1 MSRPLH
7 NTEQRANK
15 VPNYAQAAAKSQQP
29 QPAQQPTRGGHQP
42 QPQPSTQR
50 EVEQPPYVKNAG
62 PAYNKPTGGHS
73 QYHGHNKHSYNN
85 NHNSNRKDN
94 TYVNRK
100 ASVQLPMPPPT
111 DTAPIQFGSINQ
123 PSTASSNPS
132 LPATAAA
139 STQQQQQQQQQIP
152 VVRAPAE
159 APFGSSPAVNDIHHR
174 PPPPSASN
182 QIRQSPQQQ
191 QQQQQQLKEIPRSP
205 RTTNDGRLFTQ
216 PYAPRRDFNQG
227 DHYNSNN
234 RYNNNNSNN
243 NYNNNNYRNNGYARP
258 PPSHHSPN
266 QPYHHH
272 PHPVQYS
279 PQQMPHQQNLPPS
292 PMSHRASP
300 NMNTYNSSNNN
311 AKKNSAT
318 ISPHIPHS
326 SPQQNIQMATASW
339 SSAGQYFYP
348 QYPVSVPSYNVP
360 AAATR
365 PPIIPPPATRKRI
378 AIIDPNTGVAL
389 NTNPMSL
396 TSTST
401 ASPSQHH
408 PSPHKEEKHLDFV
421 KPPHTSK
428 AVSIV
433 DPAIRDRELRE
444 KREREEAE
452 QEAAR
457 KAEEDK
463 KEAER
468 KAAEEKERLEKERLE
483 AERLEAERVKEEER
497 KKEADRLEAERVEK
511 ERQQQEAAE
520 RKEAERVRLAE
531 EASAIAAAA
540 LEKKKQEE
548 ESRRKAEEE
557 KEAKRV
563 ISELEAEKKRQEE
576 VSAQKV
582 GRVPHKLEMPASS
595 PAHSDA
601 RKQQPVK
608 VIDDFS
614 AVHYPAGITPP
625 GVQDSQK
632 HVYSIDFLLQFQ
644 QLCLDTNEDLSAIN
658 LSEMGT
664 HSRSGSMRQPSDRG
678 GRGGPRTPGA
688 SSNMTGDSMFRM
700 NSRDGRME
708 MGKFNMGR
716 PLTGRNNSSHMERQG
731 SHGGGGGGRGGG
743 SMRGGRGGG
752 SGMKVIRNPAILN
765 QQQGAP
771 TIPMEQVAPLEKTE
785 NRWVPTVASQVAQP
799 PAEGE
804 LMSQEYITR
813 KVNALLNKLTVEKF
827 DSISAQ
833 IFEYAR
839 QSAKENDGRS
849 LRTVMKLTFEKACDE
864 PAFASMWA
872 RLCRSMYDAMTDDIK
887 DTSILDENNK
897 PSSGILL
904 FRKYLFNRC
913 QVEFEKG
920 WKVNMPEVDEVD
932 GMMTEEY
939 YIAAKAKR
947 QGLGLIQFIGE
958 LFKLEMLSERIMY
971 GCMIKLCNDPTNA
984 GDEEAESLCKLLTT
998 IGKALDSKPK
1008 TAKWVDIVIQ
1018 RMKNEMVLSPKLT
1031 SRVKFM
1037 IQDLVDLRK
1046 DKWVPRIGGN
1056 QVGPTTIAKIHEMA
1070 EKAKEEKEAAAA
1082 ATKRNNSS
1090 RGGQYIPN
1098 NNQYN
1103 NNNNNM
1109 ARGNSYRGNN
1119 GGGKDYFN
1127 NNNGNSN
1134 HSNNNSNNN
1143 NNASNSSGGDGWNTV
1158 ATGANNKSR
1167 PTDLSNFGKTDR
1179 SRSRTNIL
1187 GPSNSPF
1194 PSLSRGKSAT
1204 NLDTK
1209 NMDGRSSPATN
1220 MFSALLNG
1228 SGDKPEERKKLNLAP
1243 RSSSTTAEAA
1253 PAEKAPKL
1261 SDEAIKRKCKNI
1273 IEEYQSIRDKKE
1285 LVECVKELDDPDY
1298 LVVLISEMLTVVEK
1312 KAQDVDDMCKTIEYL
1327 NSEKLLQKDVYVK
1340 AFKQFMEGYDDLTID
1355 VPQAPKYVAQLMIAA
1370 SVAPEEVGGDEYD
1383 SLQKAYKTLVESH

>member
-1 MSRPLH
+1 MNRPLH

-29 QPAQQPTRGGHQP
+29 QQQQQQQLAQQQQPTRGHQP
-42 QPQPSTQR
+42 QHETEQPSF
-50 EVEQPPYVKNAG
+50 VKSTG
-62 PAYNKPTGGHS
+62 PTYNKSTGGHS
-73 QYHGHNKHSYNN
+73 QYHGHKNSYNN
-85 NHNSNRKDN
+85 NSNSNSNRKE
-94 TYVNRK
+94 TPYVNRK

-123 PSTASSNPS
+123 PSSSSNPS
-132 LPATAAA
+132 LPVAAA
-139 STQQQQQQQQQIP
+139 TSTQQPIP
-152 VVRAPAE
+152 VVRAPAN
-159 APFGSSPAVNDIHHR
+159 AQFGSSPAVNDIRHR
-174 PPPPSASN
+174 PPPPSTSN
-182 QIRQSPQQQ
+182 QIRQSP

-227 DHYNSNN
+227 DHYSSNN
-234 RYNNNNSNN
+234 RYNNNSNNNNN
-243 NYNNNNYRNNGYARP
+243 NYNNNGYRNNGYARP
-258 PPSHHSPN
+258 PPPHHSPN
-266 QPYHHH
+266 QPY
-272 PHPVQYS
+272 HPVQYS

-300 NMNTYNSSNNN
+300 NMNTYNNNN
-311 AKKNSAT
+311 TKKNNT
-318 ISPHIPHS
+318 NISPHIPHS
-326 SPQQNIQMATASW
+326 SPQQNIQMAAASW
-339 SSAGQYFYP
+339 SPAGQYFYP
-348 QYPVSVPSYNVP
+348 QYPVSVSSYNVP
-360 AAATR
+360 PTATR
-365 PPIIPPPATRKRI
+365 PPIIPPPTTRKRI

-389 NTNPMSL
+389 NTNPMHL
-396 TSTST
+396 TSSST
-401 ASPSQHH
+401 SPSHHHH

-452 QEAAR
+452 QEALR
-457 KAEEDK
+457 KAEEEK

-483 AERLEAERVKEEER
+483 AERLEAERIKEEER
-497 KKEADRLEAERVEK
+497 KKEADRLEAERLEN
-511 ERQQQEAAE
+511 ERQKEAE

-531 EASAIAAAA
+531 EASAIAVAA

-548 ESRRKAEEE
+548 ELRRKAEEE
-557 KEAKRV
+557 KESKRV

-576 VSAQKV
+576 ASVQKV
-582 GRVPHKLEMPASS
+582 GRVPSKLEMPANPLTQSPASS
-595 PAHSDA
+595 PVHSDS
-601 RKQQPVK
+601 KKPQQPMK
-608 VIDDFS
+608 VIEDFS
-614 AVHYPAGITPP
+614 AVHYPAGIQSP
-625 GVQDSQK
+625 GAQDNKK

-644 QLCLDTNEDLSAIN
+644 QLCLDTDQDLSAIN
-658 LSEMGT
+658 FKEMDA

-678 GRGGPRTPGA
+678 GGRGGPRTPGA
-688 SSNMTGDSMFRM
+688 SNLTGDTMFKM

-731 SHGGGGGGRGGG
+731 SHGGSGRGGG
-743 SMRGGRGGG
+743 SMRGGRGGGG

-765 QQQGAP
+765 QQGAP

-813 KVNALLNKLTVEKF
+813 KVNALLNKLTMERF

-864 PAFASMWA
+864 PAFANMWA

-1082 ATKRNNSS
+1082 AMKRNNSS
-1090 RGGQYIPN
+1090 RGQFIPN
-1098 NNQYN
+1098 NNH
-1103 NNNNNM
+1103 NM
-1109 ARGNSYRGNN
+1109 ARGNSYRGNS
-1119 GGGKDYFN
+1119 GGKDHFN
-1127 NNNGNSN
+1127 
-1134 HSNNNSNNN
+1134 SNNNS
-1143 NNASNSSGGDGWNTV
+1143 SIGGGGDGWNTV

-1204 NLDTK
+1204 NMDTK

-1228 SGDKPEERKKLNLAP
+1228 SGGDKPEERKKLTLAP
-1243 RSSSTTAEAA
+1243 KSSTTAETSS
-1253 PAEKAPKL
+1253 AEKAPKL

-1298 LVVLISEMLTVVEK
+1298 LVAFIGEMLTVVEK

-1327 NSEKLLQKDVYVK
+1327 NSENLLQKGLYVK

-1355 VPQAPKYVAQLMIAA
+1355 VPQAPKYVAQLMLA
-1370 SVAPEEVGGDEYD
+1370 SSVSPEEVGGDEYD
-1383 SLQKAYKTLVESH
+1383 SLQKAYKTLMESN

>member
-1 MSRPLH
+1 MNLNS
-7 NTEQRANK
+7 
-15 VPNYAQAAAKSQQP
+15 S
-29 QPAQQPTRGGHQP
+29 
-42 QPQPSTQR
+42 ST
-50 EVEQPPYVKNAG
+50 
-62 PAYNKPTGGHS
+62 
-73 QYHGHNKHSYNN
+73 
-85 NHNSNRKDN
+85 
-94 TYVNRK
+94 
-100 ASVQLPMPPPT
+100 L
-111 DTAPIQFGSINQ
+111 
-123 PSTASSNPS
+123 
-132 LPATAAA
+132 
-139 STQQQQQQQQQIP
+139 
-152 VVRAPAE
+152 
-159 APFGSSPAVNDIHHR
+159 
-174 PPPPSASN
+174 
-182 QIRQSPQQQ
+182 
-191 QQQQQQLKEIPRSP
+191 
-205 RTTNDGRLFTQ
+205 
-216 PYAPRRDFNQG
+216 
-227 DHYNSNN
+227 
-234 RYNNNNSNN
+234 
-243 NYNNNNYRNNGYARP
+243 
-258 PPSHHSPN
+258 PSHH
-266 QPYHHH
+266 
-272 PHPVQYS
+272 
-279 PQQMPHQQNLPPS
+279 
-292 PMSHRASP
+292 
-300 NMNTYNSSNNN
+300 
-311 AKKNSAT
+311 
-318 ISPHIPHS
+318 
-326 SPQQNIQMATASW
+326 
-339 SSAGQYFYP
+339 
-348 QYPVSVPSYNVP
+348 
-360 AAATR
+360 
-365 PPIIPPPATRKRI
+365 
-378 AIIDPNTGVAL
+378 
-389 NTNPMSL
+389 
-396 TSTST
+396 
-401 ASPSQHH
+401 HH

-452 QEAAR
+452 QEALK
-457 KAEEDK
+457 KAEEEK

-468 KAAEEKERLEKERLE
+468 KAAEEKERLEAERLE
-483 AERLEAERVKEEER
+483 AERLEAERIKEEEQ
-497 KKEADRLEAERVEK
+497 KKEADRLEAERLEK
-511 ERQQQEAAE
+511 ERQKEAE

-531 EASAIAAAA
+531 EASAIAAAV

-548 ESRRKAEEE
+548 ELRRKAEEE
-557 KEAKRV
+557 KESKRV

-582 GRVPHKLEMPASS
+582 GRVPSKLEMPANPLTQS
-595 PAHSDA
+595 PAPSPVHNDS
-601 RKQQPVK
+601 RKQQQSIK

-614 AVHYPAGITPP
+614 AVHYPAGIKPP
-625 GVQDSQK
+625 GIQDNKK

-644 QLCLDTNEDLSAIN
+644 QLCLDTNEDLSAIDFK
-658 LSEMGT
+658 EADA

-678 GRGGPRTPGA
+678 GGRGPRTPGA
-688 SSNMTGDSMFRM
+688 SNMTGDNMFRM

-731 SHGGGGGGRGGG
+731 SHGGSGRGGG

-752 SGMKVIRNPAILN
+752 NSGMKVIRNPAILN

-785 NRWVPTVASQVAQP
+785 NRWVPTVGSQLAQP

-804 LMSQEYITR
+804 LMSQEYIIR

-872 RLCRSMYDAMTDDIK
+872 RLCRSMYDSMTKDIK
-887 DTSILDENNK
+887 DTSILDENNE

-971 GCMIKLCNDPTNA
+971 GCLIKLCNDPTNA

-1082 ATKRNNSS
+1082 AMKRNNSS
-1090 RGGQYIPN
+1090 RGQYIPN
-1098 NNQYN
+1098 NNQY

-1119 GGGKDYFN
+1119 GGKDFFN
-1127 NNNGNSN
+1127 NNNSGG
-1134 HSNNNSNNN
+1134 
-1143 NNASNSSGGDGWNTV
+1143 GGDGWNTV

-1179 SRSRTNIL
+1179 SRSKTNIL

-1194 PSLSRGKSAT
+1194 PSLSRGKSAA

-1228 SGDKPEERKKLNLAP
+1228 SSDKPEERKKLNLAP
-1243 RSSSTTAEAA
+1243 RSSSTTAEA
-1253 PAEKAPKL
+1253 PPSDKAPKL

-1273 IEEYQSIRDKKE
+1273 IEEYQSIRDKK
-1285 LVECVKELDDPDY
+1285 VKC
-1298 LVVLISEMLTVVEK
+1298 I
-1312 KAQDVDDMCKTIEYL
+1312 
-1327 NSEKLLQKDVYVK
+1327 
-1340 AFKQFMEGYDDLTID
+1340 
-1355 VPQAPKYVAQLMIAA
+1355 
-1370 SVAPEEVGGDEYD
+1370 
-1383 SLQKAYKTLVESH
+1383 

>member
-1 MSRPLH
+1 MNRPLP

-15 VPNYAQAAAKSQQP
+15 VPNYAQAAAKSQQ
-29 QPAQQPTRGGHQP
+29 QQQQQQTRGHQP
-42 QPQPSTQR
+42 QQAAQN
-50 EVEQPPYVKNAG
+50 EMEQPPFVKNSG
-62 PAYNKPTGGHS
+62 PTYNKATGGHPQS
-73 QYHGHNKHSYNN
+73 SYHGQKNSYNN
-85 NHNSNRKDN
+85 SNKKDS

-100 ASVQLPMPPPT
+100 ASVQLPMAPPT

-123 PSTASSNPS
+123 PSSSNTP
-132 LPATAAA
+132 LPTTVA
-139 STQQQQQQQQQIP
+139 STQQIP
-152 VVRAPAE
+152 AQ
-159 APFGSSPAVNDIHHR
+159 FGSSPAVNDIHHR
-174 PPPPSASN
+174 PPPSTSN
-182 QIRQSPQQQ
+182 QIRQSP

-227 DHYNSNN
+227 DQHSSNN
-234 RYNNNNSNN
+234 RYNNNSNNNNN
-243 NYNNNNYRNNGYARP
+243 NYNNNGYRNNGYARP
-258 PPSHHSPN
+258 PPPHHSPN

-272 PHPVQYS
+272 PHQVQYS

-300 NMNTYNSSNNN
+300 NMNTYNT
-311 AKKNSAT
+311 KKNNT
-318 ISPHIPHS
+318 NISPHIPHS
-326 SPQQNIQMATASW
+326 SPQQNIQMAATSW
-339 SSAGQYFYP
+339 SPAGQYFYP
-348 QYPVSVPSYNVP
+348 QYPVSVPSYNMP
-360 AAATR
+360 PATR
-365 PPIIPPPATRKRI
+365 PPIIPPPTTRKTI

-389 NTNPMSL
+389 NTSPMSL
-396 TSTST
+396 TSSST
-401 ASPSQHH
+401 SPSHH
-408 PSPHKEEKHLDFV
+408 PPHKEERHLDFV

-452 QEAAR
+452 QEALR
-457 KAEEDK
+457 KAEEEK

-483 AERLEAERVKEEER
+483 AERLEAERIKKEEEEEKR
-497 KKEADRLEAERVEK
+497 KKEQERLEQERKEAERK
-511 ERQQQEAAE
+511 EAE

-531 EASAIAAAA
+531 EALAIAAAA
-540 LEKKKQEE
+540 LEKKRQEDE
-548 ESRRKAEEE
+548 LRRKAEEE
-557 KEAKRV
+557 KESKRV
-563 ISELEAEKKRQEE
+563 ISELEAEKKRQEKI
-576 VSAQKV
+576 SAQ
-582 GRVPHKLEMPASS
+582 RVSPVPSKLEIPANPLTQSPVSS
-595 PAHSDA
+595 PIQDSK
-601 RKQQPVK
+601 KQQPIK

-614 AVHYPAGITPP
+614 AIHYPAGIKPP
-625 GVQDSQK
+625 GVQDNKK

-658 LSEMGT
+658 FKEMDS

-678 GRGGPRTPGA
+678 GRGGPRTPGG
-688 SSNMTGDSMFRM
+688 SNLTGDNMFRM

-716 PLTGRNNSSHMERQG
+716 PLTARNNSSHMERQG
-731 SHGGGGGGRGGG
+731 SHGGGRGGG
-743 SMRGGRGGG
+743 SMRGGRGGGG

-765 QQQGAP
+765 QQGAP
-771 TIPMEQVAPLEKTE
+771 TIPIEQVAPLEKTE
-785 NRWVPTVASQVAQP
+785 NRWVPTVGSQLAQP

-813 KVNALLNKLTVEKF
+813 KVNALLNKLTMERF

-872 RLCRSMYDAMTDDIK
+872 RLCRSMYDSMTDDIK
-887 DTSILDENNK
+887 DTSILDEHNK

-971 GCMIKLCNDPTNA
+971 GCMIKLCNDPANA

-1008 TAKWVDIVIQ
+1008 TAKWVDVVIQ

-1082 ATKRNNSS
+1082 AMKRNNSS
-1090 RGGQYIPN
+1090 RGQYIPN

-1103 NNNNNM
+1103 NNSNANM
-1109 ARGNSYRGNN
+1109 ARGNSYRGNAN
-1119 GGGKDYFN
+1119 GKDYFN
-1127 NNNGNSN
+1127 NNN
-1134 HSNNNSNNN
+1134 
-1143 NNASNSSGGDGWNTV
+1143 NSSSSSNTGGGDGWNTV
-1158 ATGANNKSR
+1158 ATGTNNKSR

-1204 NLDTK
+1204 NMDTK

-1228 SGDKPEERKKLNLAP
+1228 SGGDKPEERKKLNLAP
-1243 RSSSTTAEAA
+1243 RSSSTTEPSSA
-1253 PAEKAPKL
+1253 PEKTPKL

-1285 LVECVKELDDPDY
+1285 LVECVKELQDPDY
-1298 LVVLISEMLTVVEK
+1298 LVVFIGEMLTVVEK
-1312 KAQDVDDMCKTIEYL
+1312 KAQDVDDMCKTMEYL
-1327 NSEKLLQKDVYVK
+1327 NSEKLLQKDLYVK

-1355 VPQAPKYVAQLMIAA
+1355 VPQAPKYVAQLLVA
-1370 SVAPEEVGGDEYD
+1370 SSISPEEVGGDEYD
-1383 SLQKAYKTLVESH
+1383 SLQKAYKTLVESN

>member
-1 MSRPLH
+1 MNRPLH

-15 VPNYAQAAAKSQQP
+15 APNYAQAAAKSQQP
-29 QPAQQPTRGGHQP
+29 AQQQQPTRGHQP
-42 QPQPSTQR
+42 QQSAQH
-50 EVEQPPYVKNAG
+50 EVEQPSFVKNG
-62 PAYNKPTGGHS
+62 GSTYNKSTGGRS
-73 QYHGHNKHSYNN
+73 Q
-85 NHNSNRKDN
+85 HNSNSSRKDN

-123 PSTASSNPS
+123 PSSSSTNPS
-132 LPATAAA
+132 LPATATG
-139 STQQQQQQQQQIP
+139 STQQQQTP
-152 VVRAPAE
+152 AVRAPSDAQ
-159 APFGSSPAVNDIHHR
+159 FGSSPAVNDIH
-174 PPPPSASN
+174 
-182 QIRQSPQQQ
+182 IRQSP
-191 QQQQQQLKEIPRSP
+191 QQQQQLKEIPRSP
-205 RTTNDGRLFTQ
+205 CTTNDGRLFTQ

-234 RYNNNNSNN
+234 RYNNNNN
-243 NYNNNNYRNNGYARP
+243 NYNNNGYRNNGYARP
-258 PPSHHSPN
+258 PPPHHSPN

-300 NMNTYNSSNNN
+300 NMNTYNNT
-311 AKKNSAT
+311 KKNNT
-318 ISPHIPHS
+318 NISPHIPHS
-326 SPQQNIQMATASW
+326 SPQQNIQMTAASW
-339 SSAGQYFYP
+339 SPAGQYFYP

-360 AAATR
+360 TTATR
-365 PPIIPPPATRKRI
+365 PPIIPPPTRKRI

-389 NTNPMSL
+389 NTSPMNL
-396 TSTST
+396 TSSST
-401 ASPSQHH
+401 SPSHQHH
-408 PSPHKEEKHLDFV
+408 PSPHKEEKHPDFV

-452 QEAAR
+452 QEALK
-457 KAEEDK
+457 KAEEEK

-483 AERLEAERVKEEER
+483 AERLEAERIKEEER
-497 KKEADRLEAERVEK
+497 KKEADRLEAERLEK
-511 ERQQQEAAE
+511 ERQQEAE

-531 EASAIAAAA
+531 EASAIATAA

-548 ESRRKAEEE
+548 ELRRKAEEE
-557 KEAKRV
+557 KESKRV

-582 GRVPHKLEMPASS
+582 GRVPSKLEIPANPLTQSPTSS
-595 PAHSDA
+595 PIHSDS
-601 RKQQPVK
+601 RKQQQAVK
-608 VIDDFS
+608 MIDDFS
-614 AVHYPAGITPP
+614 AVHYPAGIKPP
-625 GVQDSQK
+625 GVQDSKK

-658 LSEMGT
+658 FKEIDT
-664 HSRSGSMRQPSDRG
+664 HARSGSMRQPSDRD
-678 GRGGPRTPGA
+678 
-688 SSNMTGDSMFRM
+688 NMFRM

-731 SHGGGGGGRGGG
+731 SHGGGGGRGGG
-743 SMRGGRGGG
+743 SMRGGRGGN

-785 NRWVPTVASQVAQP
+785 NRWVPTVGSQLAQP

-827 DSISAQ
+827 DSISTQ

-897 PSSGILL
+897 PSSGVLL

-939 YIAAKAKR
+939 YAAAKAKR

-984 GDEEAESLCKLLTT
+984 GDEEAESLCKLITT

-1082 ATKRNNSS
+1082 AMKRNNSS
-1090 RGGQYIPN
+1090 RGQFIPN
-1098 NNQYN
+1098 NQHNS
-1103 NNNNNM
+1103 NNNM

-1119 GGGKDYFN
+1119 NGGKDYFH
-1127 NNNGNSN
+1127 NS
-1134 HSNNNSNNN
+1134 SNNSNSN
-1143 NNASNSSGGDGWNTV
+1143 NSSGNSGDGWNTV

-1194 PSLSRGKSAT
+1194 PSLSRGKSAI
-1204 NLDTK
+1204 NMDTK

-1228 SGDKPEERKKLNLAP
+1228 EKPEERKKLNLAP
-1243 RSSSTTAEAA
+1243 RSSNITEAS
-1253 PAEKAPKL
+1253 PSEKAPKL

-1298 LVVLISEMLTVVEK
+1298 LVVFIGEMLTVVEK
-1312 KAQDVDDMCKTIEYL
+1312 KAQDVDDMCKTIDYL
-1327 NSEKLLQKDVYVK
+1327 NSEKLLQKELYVK

-1355 VPQAPKYVAQLMIAA
+1355 VPQAPKYVAQLMKA
-1370 SVAPEEVGGDEYD
+1370 SSVSPEEVGGDEYD
-1383 SLQKAYKTLVESH
+1383 SLQKAYKTLLESN

>member
-1 MSRPLH
+1 MNRPLH
-7 NTEQRANK
+7 NTEQRGNK

-29 QPAQQPTRGGHQP
+29 QQQQPAPQQQQPTRGHQP
-42 QPQPSTQR
+42 QQQSAQH
-50 EVEQPPYVKNAG
+50 EMEQPPFAKNAG
-62 PAYNKPTGGHS
+62 STYKKSTGGHS
-73 QYHGHNKHSYNN
+73 QSSYHGHKNSYNN
-85 NHNSNRKDN
+85 NNSNNRKDN

-123 PSTASSNPS
+123 PSSSSPNPS
-132 LPATAAA
+132 LPPTATASA
-139 STQQQQQQQQQIP
+139 QQQIP
-152 VVRAPAE
+152 VVRAPSDAQ
-159 APFGSSPAVNDIHHR
+159 FGGSPAANDVHHR
-174 PPPPSASN
+174 PPPPTSN

-234 RYNNNNSNN
+234 RYNNNNN
-243 NYNNNNYRNNGYARP
+243 NYNNNSYRNNGYARP
-258 PPSHHSPN
+258 PPPQHSPN

-300 NMNTYNSSNNN
+300 NMNTYTNT
-311 AKKNSAT
+311 KKNNT
-318 ISPHIPHS
+318 NISPHIPHS
-326 SPQQNIQMATASW
+326 SPQQNIQMTAASW
-339 SSAGQYFYP
+339 SPAGQYFYP

-360 AAATR
+360 TTATR
-365 PPIIPPPATRKRI
+365 PPIVPPPTTRKRI

-389 NTNPMSL
+389 NTSPMSL
-396 TSTST
+396 TSSSTSL
-401 ASPSQHH
+401 SHHH

-452 QEAAR
+452 QEALK
-457 KAEEDK
+457 KAEEEK

-483 AERLEAERVKEEER
+483 AERLEAERLEAERLEAERIKEEER
-497 KKEADRLEAERVEK
+497 KKEADRLEAERLEE
-511 ERQQQEAAE
+511 ERQ
-520 RKEAERVRLAE
+520 KEAERVRLAE

-557 KEAKRV
+557 KESKRV
-563 ISELEAEKKRQEE
+563 ISELEAEKKRQGEAP
-576 VSAQKV
+576 AQKA
-582 GRVPHKLEMPASS
+582 GRVPSKLEMPANPLTQS
-595 PAHSDA
+595 PTASPIHSDPK
-601 RKQQPVK
+601 KQQQSIK
-608 VIDDFS
+608 MIDDFS
-614 AVHYPAGITPP
+614 AVHYPAGIKPP
-625 GVQDSQK
+625 GAQDSKK

-658 LSEMGT
+658 FKEMDT

-678 GRGGPRTPGA
+678 GGGRGVPRTPGA
-688 SSNMTGDSMFRM
+688 SNLTGDNMFRM

-731 SHGGGGGGRGGG
+731 SHGGSRGGG
-743 SMRGGRGGG
+743 SMRGGRGGS

-785 NRWVPTVASQVAQP
+785 NRWVPTVGSQLAQP

-827 DSISAQ
+827 DSISTQ

-920 WKVNMPEVDEVD
+920 WKVNMPEMDEVD

-939 YIAAKAKR
+939 YAAAKAKR

-984 GDEEAESLCKLLTT
+984 GDEEAESLCKLITT

-1082 ATKRNNSS
+1082 AMKRNNSS
-1090 RGGQYIPN
+1090 RGQFIPN

-1103 NNNNNM
+1103 NNSM
-1109 ARGNSYRGNN
+1109 ARGNSYRGSNS
-1119 GGGKDYFN
+1119 GKDYF
-1127 NNNGNSN
+1127 
-1134 HSNNNSNNN
+1134 NSNNN
-1143 NNASNSSGGDGWNTV
+1143 NNSGGGGGGDGWNTV

-1167 PTDLSNFGKTDR
+1167 PAELSNFGKTDR

-1204 NLDTK
+1204 NMDTK

-1228 SGDKPEERKKLNLAP
+1228 SSEKPEERKKLNLAP
-1243 RSSSTTAEAA
+1243 RSSSTTAEASSF
-1253 PAEKAPKL
+1253 EKAPKL

-1273 IEEYQSIRDKKE
+1273 IEEYLGIRDKKE

-1298 LVVLISEMLTVVEK
+1298 LVVFIGEMLTVVEK
-1312 KAQDVDDMCKTIEYL
+1312 KAQDVDDMCKTIDYL
-1327 NSEKLLQKDVYVK
+1327 NSEKLLQKDLYIK

-1355 VPQAPKYVAQLMIAA
+1355 VPQAPKYVAQLMAA
-1370 SVAPEEVGGDEYD
+1370 SSVSPDEVGGDEYA
-1383 SLQKAYKTLVESH
+1383 SLQKAYKTLVE